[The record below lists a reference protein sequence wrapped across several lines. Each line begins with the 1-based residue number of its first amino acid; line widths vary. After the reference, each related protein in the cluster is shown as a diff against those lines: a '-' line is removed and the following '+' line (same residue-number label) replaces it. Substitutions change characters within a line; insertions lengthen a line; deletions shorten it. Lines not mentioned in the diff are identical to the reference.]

1 MADNK
6 NVYEIGLAMA
16 GAISAGAYSA
26 GVVDF
31 LFQALHEWEL
41 AKRDY
46 PDNVPNHSVCIQA
59 AAGASAGSITA
70 ALAAVAVAGG
80 LRPEKATDSQKDQQ
94 PYRCV
99 LPALY
104 EAWVSL
110 PDMAARKP
118 DTLDLLTND
127 DLEDGRAPRS
137 ILNAATL
144 DTLTGKALALP
155 PPPEGAAPGP
165 AHGGEPLPYLAERL
179 HLYLTL

>member
-41 AKRDY
+41 AKDEK
-46 PDNVPNHSVCIQA
+46 PDTVPNHAVCVRA

-80 LRPEKATDSQKDQQ
+80 LRPEKVDRPEEGQQ

-104 EAWVSL
+104 QAWVTL
-110 PDMAARKP
+110 PDMASRQSGSP
-118 DTLDLLTND
+118 STC
-127 DLEDGRAPRS
+127 
-137 ILNAATL
+137 
-144 DTLTGKALALP
+144 
-155 PPPEGAAPGP
+155 
-165 AHGGEPLPYLAERL
+165 
-179 HLYLTL
+179 

>member
-31 LFQALHEWEL
+31 LFQALHDWEL
-41 AKRDY
+41 AKRDD
-46 PDNVPNHSVCIQA
+46 PDNVPNHSVCIRA

-70 ALAAVAVAGG
+70 ALAAVTVAGG
-80 LRPEKATDSQKDQQ
+80 LRPEKVADPQKDRQ

-104 EAWVSL
+104 QAWVTM
-110 PDMAARKP
+110 PDMAAQHP
-118 DTLDLLTND
+118 DTPDLLSTND
-127 DLEDGRAPRS
+127 LKDGVSPQS
-137 ILNAATL
+137 ILNAGIL
-144 DTLTGKALALP
+144 
-155 PPPEGAAPGP
+155 
-165 AHGGEPLPYLAERL
+165 
-179 HLYLTL
+179 

>member
-41 AKRDY
+41 AKH
-46 PDNVPNHSVCIQA
+46 DNRKGSVPNHSVCVRA

-80 LRPEKATDSQKDQQ
+80 LRPVKVAAAGADDTAVQV
-94 PYRCV
+94 RAAC
-99 LPALY
+99 ALQG
-104 EAWVSL
+104 L
-110 PDMAARKP
+110 GDFAR
-118 DTLDLLTND
+118 
-127 DLEDGRAPRS
+127 
-137 ILNAATL
+137 
-144 DTLTGKALALP
+144 
-155 PPPEGAAPGP
+155 
-165 AHGGEPLPYLAERL
+165 HGIAGHRPQRPVGEQ
-179 HLYLTL
+179 